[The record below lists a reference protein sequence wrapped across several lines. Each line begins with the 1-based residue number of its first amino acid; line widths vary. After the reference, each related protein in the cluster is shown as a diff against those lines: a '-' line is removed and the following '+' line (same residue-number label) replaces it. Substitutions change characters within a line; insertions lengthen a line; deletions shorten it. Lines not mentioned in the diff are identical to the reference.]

1 MTEQDERTIYE
12 WAMPELK
19 GTDWHKVHKCSTGLT
34 YAVVRD
40 GSRILG
46 EAVISRQDMNFAF
59 EVCIPR
65 LVSEGVQVM
74 YNNMGSGEWWMDVS
88 TPESATDIFHEDAD
102 FYSALLAY
110 IKVAK

>member
-65 LVSEGVQVM
+65 LVSEGVRVM
-74 YNNMGSGEWWMDVS
+74 YNNMGSGEWW
-88 TPESATDIFHEDAD
+88 FDAPDKDAIYTSPD

-110 IKVAK
+110 IKGIH

>member
-59 EVCIPR
+59 DVCIPWLKQER
-65 LVSEGVQVM
+65 VQVM
-74 YNNMGSGEWWMDVS
+74 YNNMGSGEWWLDPVNL
-88 TPESATDIFHEDAD
+88 PIDPICNTDFFEG
-102 FYSALLAY
+102 LVAY
-110 IKVAK
+110 IKGAK